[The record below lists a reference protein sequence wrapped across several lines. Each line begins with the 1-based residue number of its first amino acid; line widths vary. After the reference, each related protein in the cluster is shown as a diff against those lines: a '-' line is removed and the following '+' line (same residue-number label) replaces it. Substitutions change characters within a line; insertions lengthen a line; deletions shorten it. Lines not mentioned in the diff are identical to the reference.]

1 MNNKEHI
8 KSVILALLVLM
19 SVVLTYMVWNFLL
32 ILQMSTIQIVRR
44 VKRNL

>member
-19 SVVLTYMVWNFLL
+19 SVVLTYMVWN
-32 ILQMSTIQIVRR
+32 
-44 VKRNL
+44 